1 MREERK
7 KYIKEWDN
15 LIYVTVIL
23 ECIGFNKMIVYGGI
37 TWANILLNES
47 ESIV

>member
-7 KYIKEWDN
+7 KCIKEWDN
-15 LIYVTVIL
+15 LISVTVML

-37 TWANILLNES
+37 TWANTLSNES
-47 ESIV
+47 ESTV